1 MENTNNM
8 RIISSASRITLIILA
23 MGLVYMSI
31 VGIEINDTYKNTLQL
46 VVAFYFGQKVN
57 QTNV

>member
-1 MENTNNM
+1 
-8 RIISSASRITLIILA
+8 